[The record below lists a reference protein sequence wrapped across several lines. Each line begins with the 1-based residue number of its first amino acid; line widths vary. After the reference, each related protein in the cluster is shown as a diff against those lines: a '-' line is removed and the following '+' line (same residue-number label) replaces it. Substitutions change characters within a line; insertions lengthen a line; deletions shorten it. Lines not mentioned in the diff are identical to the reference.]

1 MQRRGDDLEFDGVGE
16 LTQNLAGSEQV
27 QRCYIR
33 QWLRFSIGETEGVDT
48 ECYLDALTEGIGADG
63 TQMTSPLRGLTRL
76 PHFVRRSGEL
86 DEGDVPGAE
95 LTTSVPGV
103 PVEVDDP
110 AIPPADLQN
119 VACGAPP
126 VPSDGPQFGAPGLM
140 VESRED
146 RWQTGY
152 CAYYTVRNTTD
163 APLEWAIRIQVEG
176 EINNAWNCQLSAMMG
191 LVEVTGAGWNNS
203 IPPMQQVDFGFCA
216 DL

>member
-1 MQRRGDDLEFDGVGE
+1 M
-16 LTQNLAGSEQV
+16 
-27 QRCYIR
+27 
-33 QWLRFSIGETEGVDT
+33 
-48 ECYLDALTEGIGADG
+48 
-63 TQMTSPLRGLTRL
+63 
-76 PHFVRRSGEL
+76 
-86 DEGDVPGAE
+86 PGAE

-126 VPSDGPQFGAPGLM
+126 VPSDGPQFSTSSGG
-140 VESRED
+140 ESED

-176 EINNAWNCQLSAMMG
+176 EINNAWNCQL
-191 LVEVTGAGWNNS
+191 LR
-203 IPPMQQVDFGFCA
+203 
-216 DL
+216 